1 MGELENP
8 LPEVD
13 QEEHP
18 LRVLSQENM
27 TVVSTFTGTCAS
39 RVFPACLFFLSFV
52 QYGIYYKFNCF
63 FVPPPTSPR
72 RRFAVRRQRHRASV
86 FPTRRRQFVVVQEAV
101 RPPQTAVGDATRTEI
116 VQRYARAAIQRFA
129 WKTRKS
135 ILVFFYDFHLAR
147 PHVRSSTYAMYDTVC
162 FGYSGAIYTFLF
174 IYLH

>member
-1 MGELENP
+1 MTEEDIAFCMGELENP

-63 FVPPPTSPR
+63 FVPPPLLRLAADSL
-72 RRFAVRRQRHRASV
+72 SV
-86 FPTRRRQFVVVQEAV
+86 ANDIERVFSRPGGGNSSSFRRQFDHHRLQSATQHEQKSSKGMRAPPYSVLRGKQE
-101 RPPQTAVGDATRTEI
+101 
-116 VQRYARAAIQRFA
+116 
-129 WKTRKS
+129 K
-135 ILVFFYDFHLAR
+135 VF
-147 PHVRSSTYAMYDTVC
+147 
-162 FGYSGAIYTFLF
+162 
-174 IYLH
+174 